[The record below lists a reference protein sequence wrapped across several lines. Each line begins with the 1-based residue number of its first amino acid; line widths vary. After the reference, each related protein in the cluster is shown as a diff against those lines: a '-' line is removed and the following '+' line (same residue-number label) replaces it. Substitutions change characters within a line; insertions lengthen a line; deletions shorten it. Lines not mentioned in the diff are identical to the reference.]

1 MHVMEKCAASVREYA
16 HYHVTPRQQDR
27 EGRWEGP
34 LCGEEEVFHYG
45 CRLHYIRQAVHM
57 QKPHSRI
64 IGWLILGTSCAADP
78 DPSNMYHF
86 LEPRSV
92 LDPDPT

>member
-1 MHVMEKCAASVREYA
+1 MSTTAYSLNSTVYNMVVVVVA
-16 HYHVTPRQQDR
+16 R